1 MDAYTVRLMCLREAV
16 SGGVKGAVKRA
27 RKYVNFVLEAE
38 NAELRETV
46 IRLNDG
52 KPLAGPGWTTKGR
65 PAT

>member
-38 NAELRETV
+38 NDELVEDYE
-46 IRLNDG
+46 NEDEDE
-52 KPLAGPGWTTKGR
+52 
-65 PAT
+65 